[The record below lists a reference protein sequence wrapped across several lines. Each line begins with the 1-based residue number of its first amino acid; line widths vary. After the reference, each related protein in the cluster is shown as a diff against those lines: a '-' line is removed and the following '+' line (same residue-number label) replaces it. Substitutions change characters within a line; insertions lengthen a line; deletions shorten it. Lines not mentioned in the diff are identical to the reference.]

1 MGRLVVHKNDTVSV
15 SKEVLLDD
23 SLSLPARGL
32 YSIIIALLDTDT
44 IDDTLQEIFRTNV
57 GTKFAFYELL
67 EHDIIKVVENENGKI
82 DYEVR

>member
-1 MGRLVVHKNDTVSV
+1 MGKLIIHKNELVSI
-15 SKEVLLDD
+15 SKDVLLDD

-32 YSIIIALLDTDT
+32 YSVIIALLDTDT

-67 EHDIIKVVENENGKI
+67 EHDIIKIKRSDDGKV